1 MTDDISVVISRDHLP
16 QLLDFKA
23 GALLLVDK
31 EKGWTSFDVV
41 NKIRYAIRHKLHVK
55 KFKVGH
61 AGTLD
66 PMATGLLL
74 VCIGKYT
81 KKIDQ
86 LQGFDKCYDATIKLG
101 ATTASYDA
109 ETDEENM
116 QSTDTITLDD
126 IDAVLP
132 HFRGNILQRPPIY
145 SALKVDGVR
154 LYKIAR
160 KGGEANIKPR
170 PVTIH
175 SMDINEYVAPYLDI
189 SCSVSK
195 GTYIRS
201 LAHDI
206 GQELS
211 VGGYLTELR
220 RTSVKEFNVASAL
233 KVEDVV
239 TWINTVDAIETK

>member
-1 MTDDISVVISRDHLP
+1 MQDDISVVIHKDHLP
-16 QLLDFKA
+16 SSLDFRA

-41 NKIRYAIRHKLHVK
+41 NKIRYAIRHKLQVK

-86 LQGFDKCYDATIKLG
+86 LQGFDKSYNAVVKLG

-109 ETDEENM
+109 ETDEENIHP
-116 QSTDTITLDD
+116 TDSITLQKIED
-126 IDAVLP
+126 ILP
-132 HFRGNILQRPPIY
+132 HFRGNILQKPPIY

-175 SMDINEYVAPYLDI
+175 SLDINAYEEPLLNL

-206 GQELS
+206 GQELG

-220 RTSVKEFNVASAL
+220 RTLVKDYNVTDAL
-233 KVEDVV
+233 NVENVV
-239 TWINTVDAIETK
+239 SWINETRT